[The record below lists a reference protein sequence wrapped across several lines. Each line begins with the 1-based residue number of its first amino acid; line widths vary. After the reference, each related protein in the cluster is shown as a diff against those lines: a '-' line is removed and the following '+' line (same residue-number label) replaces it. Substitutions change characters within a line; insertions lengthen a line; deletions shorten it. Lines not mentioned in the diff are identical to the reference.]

1 MLSLACQ
8 STVSHVGMVSILIR
22 ASTSRCLHSAI
33 TPHHVLPKNSIQH
46 RRLTMTTANG
56 HSVDPK
62 SSNGYHK
69 KVNAWQTPGPSAFD
83 LRSDTMT
90 TPNEEMLEAIKNT
103 TLLDDVFLEDP
114 TTNDL
119 EAHVA
124 RLTGHEAALLVMSG
138 TMGNQIALRTHLTT
152 PPYSV
157 LCDRRGHIINYE
169 AGGVSLLSGAMT
181 IPVTPSNGHHLTLAD
196 IQSHAIIS
204 DDVHACPTRV
214 ISLENTLWGTI
225 LPLTEFRAIS
235 TWAHEHN
242 ILIHLDGA
250 RIWEAASS
258 PHPQSGSLSDYTTLC
273 DSVSLC
279 FSKGL
284 GAPIGSII
292 VGRKP
297 FIDRA
302 RHFRKVLGGGTRQA
316 GVISAAARV
325 GVDRTFG
332 KGPRG
337 EGGLLRATH
346 ERARNLA
353 ERWTAAG
360 GKLQNPTETNMIWL
374 DLAAAGV
381 SGDEFVEAGRRHGV
395 KLFEGRVV
403 VHYQVTDEAVE
414 RMNRVMD
421 DVLALGKRKS
431 ANGTATP
438 SKKRGPENVYA
449 AADTTQASKR
459 RQQYGGDGEELLDCL
474 RTTEFLSK

>member
-1 MLSLACQ
+1 
-8 STVSHVGMVSILIR
+8 
-22 ASTSRCLHSAI
+22 
-33 TPHHVLPKNSIQH
+33 
-46 RRLTMTTANG
+46 MTTANG
-56 HSVDPK
+56 HPVDPK
-62 SSNGYHK
+62 ATTNGHHK

-138 TMGNQIALRTHLTT
+138 TMGNQLALRTHLTS

-157 LCDRRGHIINYE
+157 LCDKRGHIINYE

-181 IPVTPSNGHHLTLAD
+181 IPVSPSNGHHLTLSD
-196 IQSHAIIS
+196 IQSHAIVS
-204 DDVHACPTRV
+204 TDVHACPTRV

-225 LPLTEFRAIS
+225 LPLSEFRAIS
-235 TWAHEHN
+235 KWARSQG
-242 ILIHLDGA
+242 ILVHLDGA

-258 PHPQSGSLSDYTTLC
+258 PHPQSGSLSDYASLC

-292 VGRKP
+292 VGSKA

-302 RHFRKVLGGGTRQA
+302 RHFRKILGGGTRQA

-332 KGPRG
+332 TGSRG
-337 EGGLLRATH
+337 EGGLLRGTH
-346 ERARNLA
+346 ERARKLA
-353 ERWTAAG
+353 ERWQAGG
-360 GKLQNPTETNMIWL
+360 GKLENPTETNMVWL
-374 DLAAAGV
+374 DLTAAGV
-381 SGDEFVEAGRRHGV
+381 SGEEFVEAGRKHGI

-403 VHYQVTDEAVE
+403 VHYQVTDEAIE
-414 RMNRVMD
+414 KMNAVMD

-431 ANGTATP
+431 ANGTTM

-449 AADTTQASKR
+449 GADAKR
-459 RQQYGGDGEELLDCL
+459 KRHGEDGENLLDCL
-474 RTTEFLSK
+474 RTTKFLSSN